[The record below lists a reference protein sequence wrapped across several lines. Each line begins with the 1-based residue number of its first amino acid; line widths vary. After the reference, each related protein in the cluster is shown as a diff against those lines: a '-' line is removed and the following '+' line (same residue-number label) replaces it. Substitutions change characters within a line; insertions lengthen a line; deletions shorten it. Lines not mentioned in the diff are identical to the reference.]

1 MFHFPE
7 FASYTLCIQVQI
19 PSLQLG
25 GLPHSDIPG
34 SQFVCNSPGL
44 FAACHVL
51 HRLPMPRHPPH
62 ALNSLTRLFV
72 SSARILK
79 ASCLIR
85 SLCSKLLFKLS
96 KNTNF
101 SLDRRPA
108 AALSRAARQCFPKLA
123 LLLKNDLLLCFVLLF
138 CCPLLYYRPLF
149 LFNLPLICVSFAVAP
164 FFWRRRAITSLPHL
178 VFEKFYFFFSERL
191 YCPPSD
197 FRRRPL
203 L

>member
-1 MFHFPE
+1 MIPQLPPYNPRKQASWFGLFRFRSPLLTESSFLYIPSGTEMFHFPE

-101 SLDRRPA
+101 TWTAASLPRSKR
-108 AALSRAARQCFPKLA
+108 AALLLSAVHKLA
-123 LLLKNDLLLCFVLLF
+123 LL
-138 CCPLLYYRPLF
+138 
-149 LFNLPLICVSFAVAP
+149 
-164 FFWRRRAITSLPHL
+164 
-178 VFEKFYFFFSERL
+178 
-191 YCPPSD
+191 
-197 FRRRPL
+197 
-203 L
+203 